1 MLMQMS
7 KWKVSVANFYFFTNF
22 NNCDS
27 LDVDLLFCRDFF
39 VHMRVVYFAQVTLS
53 FFFCVFQ
60 LTDGG
65 FNLENW
71 HKFWHL
77 LRYASSSERRCFATA
92 PTKKLWPLRPLK
104 WSYIRMIH
112 IFKKV
117 VTSDERYN
125 VFSIVWKILYIRVI
139 FNYFWAK
146 CLFSTFNFKKCKLL
160 LWIPKILY
168 TLQNTQ

>member
-1 MLMQMS
+1 MS
-7 KWKVSVANFYFFTNF
+7 PLFKNDLIWSFFFRMNSLNGKVVVCDLLKKLTENWLLHVNVNIIIMHIGSELLFIECKKHCTNSCLYKWKVSVTNYYFFMNY
-22 NNCDS
+22 NNRNS

-77 LRYASSSERRCFATA
+77 LRYASSSDVA
-92 PTKKLWPLRPLK
+92 
-104 WSYIRMIH
+104 
-112 IFKKV
+112 
-117 VTSDERYN
+117 
-125 VFSIVWKILYIRVI
+125 
-139 FNYFWAK
+139 
-146 CLFSTFNFKKCKLL
+146 LL
-160 LWIPKILY
+160 LLLRKNCDP
-168 TLQNTQ
+168 